1 MIRKSMELG
10 FIILN
15 PERDVSHLRH
25 TWASVRRHYYGSEM
39 VHILPKEADARD
51 MKEHKELCP
60 STHRGG
66 ETEISMINKG
76 FQKSKSEWCVI
87 VKAGSQLRGDMNF
100 RFATHMT
107 DEKDIFFPIA
117 VGTATDFI
125 DASMNCL
132 TINREFFK
140 EIGDFAENTMWKSS
154 EPDFNMFKM
163 LWAGDALAKG
173 GTFKAI
179 LGCYPR

>member
-1 MIRKSMELG
+1 MIRKSIKLG

-15 PERDVSHLRH
+15 PERDVSHLRY
-25 TWASVRRHYYGSEM
+25 TWTSIRKHYGESEM
-39 VHILPKEADARD
+39 IHILPKDADAID

-76 FQKSKSEWCVI
+76 FKKSKSEWCVI
-87 VKAGSQLRGDMNF
+87 VKAGSVVRESMQCKL
-100 RFATHMT
+100 ATHME
-107 DEKDIFFPIA
+107 DEKDIFFPVA
-117 VGTATDFI
+117 VGTKTNFL

-140 EIGDFAENTMWKSS
+140 EIGDFAENTMWKAS
-154 EPDFNMFKM
+154 EPDLNMFKM
-163 LWAGDALAKG
+163 LWASDALSKG
-173 GTFKAI
+173 CRFKAV
-179 LGCYPR
+179 LGCYPI